1 MNIKSVK
8 KQEITT
14 TVDGVVEKKDGLLI
28 CTLQDNSIL
37 YVPVNT
43 ENKDYREFKLTI
55 LHFKYKQPNTV
66 SFLVTTLGPNKQI

>member
-1 MNIKSVK
+1 MINIKSVK

-28 CTLQDNSIL
+28 CTLQDNSNL

-43 ENKDYREFKLTI
+43 ANRHYAEILEWVAEGNTI
-55 LHFKYKQPNTV
+55 EEAD
-66 SFLVTTLGPNKQI
+66 

>member
-1 MNIKSVK
+1 MINIKSVK

-43 ENKDYREFKLTI
+43 ENTDYQAVLKWVEEGNVI
-55 LHFKYKQPNTV
+55 EEAD
-66 SFLVTTLGPNKQI
+66 

>member
-1 MNIKSVK
+1 MINIKSVK

-43 ENKDYREFKLTI
+43 ENKDYREILEWVAEGNTI
-55 LHFKYKQPNTV
+55 EEAD
-66 SFLVTTLGPNKQI
+66 